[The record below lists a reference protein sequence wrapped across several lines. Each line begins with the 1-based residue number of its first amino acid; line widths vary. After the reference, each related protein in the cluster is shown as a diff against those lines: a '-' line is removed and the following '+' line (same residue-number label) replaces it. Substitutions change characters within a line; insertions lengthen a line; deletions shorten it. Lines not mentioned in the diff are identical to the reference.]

1 MNHTGTLTR
10 ARKLLSTG
18 GLPVFVLALGASL
31 SFTAAA
37 SARVLRVA
45 QSHPPG
51 TAAAQFN
58 SIQAAVD
65 AARPGDWILV
75 APGDYHER
83 GDYTTHQPT
92 DEAGAGVL
100 ITTPDI
106 HLRGLDRNGVVVDGT
121 KPGSPNCS
129 SAAGDQDFGPNGL
142 GRNGVEVFKADG
154 VTVEDLTAC
163 NFLSGSGGGGNQ
175 IWFNGGDGSGQVGM
189 GPFRGDYLSATST
202 FYGGSSA
209 PAGTYGIFTSNSR
222 GPGVIDHSYASNM
235 NDASYYIGACPDCN
249 QVLTHA
255 HAEGSALGYS
265 GTNSGGHLTVENSEW
280 DLNNTGIV
288 TNSQNND
295 DAPSPQVGL
304 CPGSSTQSCTI
315 FRNNYIHDNNNA
327 NVPMAGS
334 ASLGPPGTGL
344 VVSGGRFDT
353 VTQNRVTHNG
363 AWGILLAPFPDTTE
377 NPLDTPSHCQGG
389 TLNFEIAPG
398 LVIPCFYDDWG
409 NEVSDNSLSD
419 NGFFGNETNGDLA
432 DLSGLHD
439 PGNCWHGNFHPDG
452 SPVTS
457 SPDDL
462 QGTHGTCG
470 VPNQGAGLLSP
481 LSLQVICATQAFG
494 PMPGCGNY
502 PRPINVQMLPLPS
515 QTSMPSPCSGVPNN
529 PWCKNPHGA
538 G

>member
-1 MNHTGTLTR
+1 MITGTGKLPR
-10 ARKLLSTG
+10 AIRLL
-18 GLPVFVLALGASL
+18 VLALAFAGSL
-31 SFTAAA
+31 AFTTSA

-65 AARPGDWILV
+65 AARPGDWILI

-100 ITTPDI
+100 ITTPNI

-121 KPGSPNCS
+121 KPGSPKCS
-129 SAAGDQDFGPNGL
+129 SAAGNQDFGPNGL

-154 VTVEDLTAC
+154 VTVENITAC
-163 NFLSGSGGGGNQ
+163 NFLDGSGGGGNQ

-189 GPFRGDYLSATST
+189 GPFGGDFLSATST
-202 FYGGSSA
+202 FYGGSGA

-255 HAEGSALGYS
+255 HAQGSALGYS
-265 GTNSGGHLTVENSEW
+265 GTNSGGHLVIENSEW

-304 CPGSSTQSCTI
+304 CPGSATQSCTI
-315 FRNNYIHDNNNA
+315 FRNNFIHNNNNP
-327 NVPMAGS
+327 NVPSAGS
-334 ASLGPPGTGL
+334 ASLGPPGTGI
-344 VVSGGRFDT
+344 VISGGRFDT
-353 VTQNRVTHNG
+353 VTQNQITDNG
-363 AWGILLAPFPDTTE
+363 AWGVLLTSFPDDTRP
-377 NPLDTPSHCQGG
+377 PLDTPSHCQGG
-389 TLNFEIAPG
+389 ILNFEIVPG
-398 LVIPCFYDDWG
+398 LSIACYYDDWG
-409 NEVSDNSLSD
+409 NEVSNNSLSG

-432 DLSGLHD
+432 EISQPHD

-457 SPDDL
+457 APANL
-462 QGTHGTCG
+462 QVTHATCG
-470 VPNQGAGLLSP
+470 VPNQGASLFDP
-481 LSLQVICATQAFG
+481 LAAQVICATQAFG
-494 PMPGCGNY
+494 PCPADTPGMMY
-502 PRPINVQMLPLPS
+502 PRPTNVQMLPLPA
-515 QTSMPSPCSGVPNN
+515 QPSMPSPCAGVPNT